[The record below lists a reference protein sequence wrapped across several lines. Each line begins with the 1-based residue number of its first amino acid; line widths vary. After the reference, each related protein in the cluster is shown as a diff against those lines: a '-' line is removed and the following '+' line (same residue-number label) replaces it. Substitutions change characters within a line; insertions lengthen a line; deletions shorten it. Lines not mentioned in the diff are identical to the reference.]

1 MQRLLPLQPGI
12 TQQFGVLTTA
22 DATNY
27 PIDNA
32 MAPQTVEYKS
42 ILTEENLRN
51 HLSEET
57 TSNVS
62 SKSMDISSSSAQNAV
77 AIASTSEHTK
87 CDSEIESCDI
97 MIDSDGNKP
106 SEYFTSDLDS
116 DEEENNRIR
125 QRLNE
130 DPGIQSLM
138 EISLPSPI
146 PINHSA
152 DECESLLFLVDL
164 FFVLFVLYTHP
175 FVKYMN
181 IFSIPVYTD
190 SVESQPSI
198 SPMRILRESPV
209 PADAK
214 WFEENMNDFSLSS
227 FLGHLEANCDQSNSR
242 RSRSPRCVSIP
253 NESIKNNFD

>member
-32 MAPQTVEYKS
+32 MASSTVEYKS

-57 TSNVS
+57 NSNVS
-62 SKSMDISSSSAQNAV
+62 SKSIDINSSTAQNSM

-87 CDSEIESCDI
+87 CDSEIDTCDI

-106 SEYFTSDLDS
+106 SQYFTSDLDS
-116 DEEENNRIR
+116 DEEENDRIR

-146 PINHSA
+146 PIVHSA
-152 DECESLLFLVDL
+152 DECESKFEID
-164 FFVLFVLYTHP
+164 VLFAVILYA
-175 FVKYMN
+175 N
-181 IFSIPVYTD
+181 LCTD
-190 SVESQPSI
+190 SSVFI
-198 SPMRILRESPV
+198 SLHR
-209 PADAK
+209 
-214 WFEENMNDFSLSS
+214 
-227 FLGHLEANCDQSNSR
+227 
-242 RSRSPRCVSIP
+242 
-253 NESIKNNFD
+253 